1 MFELKSKNG
10 EPKEKIRPLLPTSNV
25 SAGLGNSFTT
35 LFPISFFFKADPT
48 IGKLNL
54 HQLETKPLFH

>member
-1 MFELKSKNG
+1 MGNQRK
-10 EPKEKIRPLLPTSNV
+10 KIGPLLPTSNV
-25 SAGLGNSFTT
+25 FAGLGNSFTT
-35 LFPISFFFKADPT
+35 LFPISFFFFFKADPT